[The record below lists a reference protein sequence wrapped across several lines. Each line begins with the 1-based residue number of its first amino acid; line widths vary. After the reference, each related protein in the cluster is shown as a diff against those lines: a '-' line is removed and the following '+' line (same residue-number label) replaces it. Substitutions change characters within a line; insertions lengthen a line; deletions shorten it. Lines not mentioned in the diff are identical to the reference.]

1 MTKAEQRLADA
12 LMAAGYTFMEV
23 TAILITVTAVA
34 RNETQDRMYERMGT
48 IALAALKAEFL

>member
-48 IALAALKAEFL
+48 SAFAALKAEFL